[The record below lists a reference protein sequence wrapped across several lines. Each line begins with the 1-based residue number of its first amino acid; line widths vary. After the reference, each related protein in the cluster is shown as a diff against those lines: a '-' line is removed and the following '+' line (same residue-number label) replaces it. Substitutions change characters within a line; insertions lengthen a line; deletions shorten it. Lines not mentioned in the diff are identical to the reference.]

1 MDYALSGEDISR
13 RLVKLRGIVSEH
25 LFFQGMAMTNT
36 LFIINDAPYGS
47 ERAYNALRLAGALA
61 GKEGQLVRVF
71 LLADAVGCARA
82 GQKVPEGYY
91 NVELM
96 LGKVQR
102 KGELALCG
110 TCMDARG
117 MNECDMINGAHRS
130 TLAQLAD
137 WTAEADKVLV
147 F

>member
-1 MDYALSGEDISR
+1 
-13 RLVKLRGIVSEH
+13 
-25 LFFQGMAMTNT
+25 MTST
-36 LFIINDAPYGS
+36 LFIVNDAPYGN

-61 GKEGQLVRVF
+61 GKEGEQVRMF
-71 LLADAVGCARA
+71 LMADAVGCARS

-91 NVELM
+91 NVQLM
-96 LGKVQR
+96 VGRIVR
-102 KGELALCG
+102 KGEVGLCG

-117 MNECDMINGAHRS
+117 LRDEDLVEGATRG

-137 WTAEADKVLV
+137 WTAQADKVLV

>member
-1 MDYALSGEDISR
+1 VAGG
-13 RLVKLRGIVSEH
+13 GIAGHAAVASKEA
-25 LFFQGMAMTNT
+25 FAMAPT
-36 LFIINDAPYGS
+36 LFIVNDGPYGS

-61 GKEGQLVRVF
+61 AREGASVRLF
-71 LLADAVGCARA
+71 LMADAVGCARR

-96 LGKVQR
+96 LGRVLR
-102 KGELALCG
+102 RGEVGLCG

-117 MNECDMINGAHRS
+117 VRDDEIVEGAKRS
-130 TLAQLAD
+130 TLTQLAD

>member
-1 MDYALSGEDISR
+1 MSS
-13 RLVKLRGIVSEH
+13 
-25 LFFQGMAMTNT
+25 T
-36 LFIINDAPYGS
+36 LFIINDAPYGN

-61 GKEGQLVRVF
+61 GREDQRVRVF
-71 LLADAVGCARA
+71 LMADAVGCAKS

-91 NVELM
+91 NVQLM
-96 LGKVQR
+96 LGKILR
-102 KGELALCG
+102 KGDVALCG

-117 MNECDMINGAHRS
+117 LTDQDMVDGAKRS
-130 TLAQLAD
+130 TMGELAQ

>member
-1 MDYALSGEDISR
+1 MSS
-13 RLVKLRGIVSEH
+13 
-25 LFFQGMAMTNT
+25 T
-36 LFIINDAPYGS
+36 LFIINDAPYGN

-61 GKEGQLVRVF
+61 GREDQRVRVF
-71 LLADAVGCARA
+71 LMADAVGCAKS

-91 NVELM
+91 NVQLM
-96 LGKVQR
+96 LGKILR
-102 KGELALCG
+102 KGDVALCG

-117 MNECDMINGAHRS
+117 LTDQDMVDGAKRS
-130 TLAQLAD
+130 TMSELAQ

>member
-1 MDYALSGEDISR
+1 
-13 RLVKLRGIVSEH
+13 
-25 LFFQGMAMTNT
+25 MTFT
-36 LFIINDAPYGS
+36 LFVVNDAPYGN

-61 GKEGQLVRVF
+61 AREGQAVRLF
-71 LLADAVGCARA
+71 LMADAVTCAKS

-91 NVELM
+91 SVQIM
-96 LGKVQR
+96 LGKVVR
-102 KGELALCG
+102 KGEVALCG

-117 MNECDMINGAHRS
+117 LREEELIEGSKRG
-130 TLAQLAD
+130 TLAQLAE